1 MITKI
6 IINKLDVKYR
16 EIENLGNQYDVFR
29 FIAGFLNDKELVTCL
44 RFAQQKRKQEK
55 IEMKGGE

>member
-16 EIENLGNQYDVFR
+16 ELENLENQYDVFK
-29 FIAGFLNDKELVTCL
+29 FIASHLNDKELVTCL
-44 RFAQQKRKQEK
+44 RFAQQRKKQEK
-55 IEMKGGE
+55 IEIKRGQ

>member
-16 EIENLGNQYDVFR
+16 EIENFENQYDVFK
-29 FIAGFLNDKELVTCL
+29 FI
-44 RFAQQKRKQEK
+44 
-55 IEMKGGE
+55 